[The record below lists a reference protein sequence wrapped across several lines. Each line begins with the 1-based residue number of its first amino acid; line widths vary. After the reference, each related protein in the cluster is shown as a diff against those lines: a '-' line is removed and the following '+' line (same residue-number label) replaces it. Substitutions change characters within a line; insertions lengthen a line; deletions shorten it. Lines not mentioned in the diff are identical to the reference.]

1 MCFGGRQRTP
11 APPPPPPVVED
22 IKPEAPDLEIE
33 TDEEIQKKQKRKSGT
48 KMLQTDLGIQGG
60 SASNVSIP
68 KY

>member
-33 TDEEIQKKQKRKSGT
+33 TDEEIQKKKFKL
-48 KMLQTDLGIQGG
+48 K
-60 SASNVSIP
+60 
-68 KY
+68 